1 MIRTELSV
9 RIQNSPG
16 TVARVCDTLA
26 AERVNLVALAV
37 ETNGLLRVVVD
48 NPVHAAGVLREHH
61 YHVEEREV
69 LVVQISNDPGAFTKV
84 ARLMAE
90 AGINLEYVY
99 GTAMENS
106 PMAVLVVGVADAQ
119 RASAAAGV

>member
-1 MIRTELSV
+1 MIRTELSL

-16 TVARVCDTLA
+16 AVARVCETLSS
-26 AERVNLVALAV
+26 ERVNFLAIAV
-37 ETNGLLRVVVD
+37 ETSGLMRVVVD
-48 NPVHAAGVLREHH
+48 NPVHAAGALREHH

-69 LVVQISNDPGAFTKV
+69 LVIQVANDPGAFTKI

-90 AGINLEYVY
+90 TGVNLEYVY
-99 GTAMENS
+99 GTAIEDAA
-106 PMAVLVVGVADAQ
+106 MATLVVGVADAQ

>member
-16 TVARVCDTLA
+16 AVARVCETLA

-37 ETNGLLRVVVD
+37 EASGLLRVVVD
-48 NPVHAAGVLREHH
+48 NPLHAAGALREHH
-61 YHVEEREV
+61 YQVEEREV
-69 LVVQISNDPGAFTKV
+69 LVIQLSNDPGAFTRV

-90 AGINLEYVY
+90 AGVNLEYVY
-99 GTAMENS
+99 GTAIEDS